1 MLILASWVG
10 RLGNNIK
17 QMEHIIDNAIINKH
31 NIIFNVKHEL
41 FNVSIIEKY
50 FSKYNNDKKIES
62 TFFYP
67 NVVPLKYLSKEQF
80 EERNNILKE
89 AFLLKNINKLPENDI
104 VIHIRSGDIFTPS
117 NTWPEYCA
125 KGHNSYIPPPLS
137 YYIREIN
144 KYKYETMYIVC
155 EDTVNPVVNELLKL
169 YKKSVYTKNLAVS
182 RFGSA
187 GNAFD
192 PKAFFTDEQIIEMKK
207 SQGKLKSEMEAAKN
221 TLETDIRIILGATNI
236 LYSIGSF
243 IPSLLLLS
251 DNIKYIHPTFK
262 SMHKKSGK
270 KFYDHSYDFLVN
282 ESFWKY
288 KSDNIMKQKLVESSM
303 TSGLQFTH
311 SDCSGVCYKDHF
323 DKHSLYEKIN
333 EYYKIL
339 TPWLNTKEQRE
350 MLLTFKM

>member
-1 MLILASWVG
+1 MLILAFWVG

-17 QMEHIIDNAIINKH
+17 QIEHIIDNAIVNKH

-41 FNVSIIEKY
+41 FNFSIIEKY

-62 TFFYP
+62 SFFYED
-67 NVVPLKYLSKEQF
+67 VVPRKYLSKEQF

-117 NTWPEYCA
+117 NTWPAYLA
-125 KGHNSYIPPPLS
+125 NGHKGYIPPPLS
-137 YYIREIN
+137 YYVTEIN
-144 KYKYETMYIVC
+144 KYKYQTIHIVC
-155 EDTVNPVVNELLKL
+155 EDTINPVVNELLKL
-169 YKKSVYTKNLAVS
+169 YKNAVH
-182 RFGSA
+182 
-187 GNAFD
+187 
-192 PKAFFTDEQIIEMKK
+192 TI
-207 SQGKLKSEMEAAKN
+207 N
-221 TLETDIRIILGATNI
+221 TLETDIRIVLGATNI
-236 LYSIGSF
+236 IYSVGSF

-262 SMHKKSGK
+262 SMQKKAGKKS
-270 KFYDHSYDFLVN
+270 YDHSYDFLVN
-282 ESFWKY
+282 ESFWIY

-303 TSGLQFTH
+303 TSKLQFTH

-333 EYYKIL
+333 EYYKII
-339 TPWLNTKEQRE
+339 TPWFNTKEQRK